1 MTPWTRSA
9 ILGLAAG
16 ALSACGLETATLVGA
31 AVSTTYVA
39 TDKTLVDHAASAV
52 SGKDCSLLYTNN
64 NGDWC
69 RERIDP
75 EQEAIR
81 QAESR
86 PYCYNTLGAVTC
98 YDTPDPY
105 SNNEL
110 PVQ

>member
-1 MTPWTRSA
+1 MNPWTRSA
-9 ILGLAAG
+9 FLGLAVG
-16 ALSACGLETATLVGA
+16 ALSACGLEGAALVGA
-31 AVSTTYVA
+31 AAGGTFVG
-39 TDKTLVDHAASAV
+39 TDKTPVDHAASAI

-69 RERIDP
+69 RERVDP

-81 QAESR
+81 KAENR

-98 YDTPDPY
+98 YDSPDPY
-105 SNNEL
+105 SNNEV